1 MADFILSKREI
12 VVELNFSLCIL
23 LRFDSLCKRLN
34 HVAFYPGKM
43 DACFV
48 DGEQVQAQEGDF
60 DGGWVTDE
68 IVGPFKGGWGRL
80 GGKVSVQK
88 ENVPPGLKRRSGEQG
103 HSKGCNFEVTPF
115 ASLGF

>member
-43 DACFV
+43 DACFIN
-48 DGEQVQAQEGDF
+48 DEQVQAQECDF
-60 DGGWVTDE
+60 YGGWITSD
-68 IVGPFKGGWGRL
+68 IVGPFKGG
-80 GGKVSVQK
+80 
-88 ENVPPGLKRRSGEQG
+88 SGTFG
-103 HSKGCNFEVTPF
+103 W
-115 ASLGF
+115 